1 MTKLFLYS
9 NIIQEM
15 GDTMFDLNKI
25 NDCLSTKETGRT
37 IIQYDTLSSTY
48 LKAKNI
54 FNTCPEGSVVLTEN
68 QTKWNVRMGKEWFCY
83 PGKNIYLSIIL
94 KPLVNNHLISKYDI
108 IGCSSVCEALK
119 SLYKLDFR
127 TKWPNDVVING
138 NKVFSVCSSLVSKN
152 NRAEG
157 VIISMG
163 INVNMDKA
171 ELESNEEIK
180 DTATSLLVE
189 ISREIDR
196 EVLIGEIL
204 NNIEKYYN
212 ELKNENSS
220 SGAVSIF
227 NENSVINNKSINV
240 IKRGKRSI
248 RKVYA
253 REIDSEG
260 WLAVTNDKGNEEI
273 LNPGETIIIYE
284 KNA

>member
-1 MTKLFLYS
+1 
-9 NIIQEM
+9 
-15 GDTMFDLNKI
+15 
-25 NDCLSTKETGRT
+25 
-37 IIQYDTLSSTY
+37 
-48 LKAKNI
+48 
-54 FNTCPEGSVVLTEN
+54 
-68 QTKWNVRMGKEWFCY
+68 
-83 PGKNIYLSIIL
+83 
-94 KPLVNNHLISKYDI
+94 
-108 IGCSSVCEALK
+108 
-119 SLYKLDFR
+119 
-127 TKWPNDVVING
+127 
-138 NKVFSVCSSLVSKN
+138 
-152 NRAEG
+152 
-157 VIISMG
+157 MG

-240 IKRGKRSI
+240 IKKGKRSI